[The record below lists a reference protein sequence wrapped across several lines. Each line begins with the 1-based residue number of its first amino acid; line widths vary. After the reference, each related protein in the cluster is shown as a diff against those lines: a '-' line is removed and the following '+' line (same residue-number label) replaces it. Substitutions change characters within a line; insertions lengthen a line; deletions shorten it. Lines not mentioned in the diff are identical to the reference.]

1 MLTDKTSGHYTLSA
15 YSNEMGQNSRL
26 PNMKTNHRNLTYFL
40 LCACGFL
47 AGCSQQVGPQ
57 TDASGAKQYE
67 IATVVKV
74 DGIAWFE
81 KMREGVKRFGDET
94 GHKTFLSGPAKADAS
109 EQIQIIEGLIA
120 QQVDAICV
128 VPFSVEAIEPVLKK
142 ARDRGIIVISH
153 EASSQVNAD
162 AIIEPFDN
170 AEYGRHL
177 MDHLAKLMGEKGE
190 YATFV
195 GSLTSKSHNEWIDGA
210 VEHQKAKY
218 PKMKLVAEKIESYDD
233 QNQAY
238 EKANEVLVA
247 HPKLNGILTCAMAAA
262 PGVALAIE
270 EKGLEDKVNLVST
283 SLVEVTKQYLESG
296 ALKLVSFWR
305 PDDSGYVMCRLAEML
320 LEGKSIE
327 QGTDVGVEG
336 FNSLHQASD
345 KPSLFY
351 GSAWVDVTADDL
363 TKSSE

>member
-1 MLTDKTSGHYTLSA
+1 MTDR
-15 YSNEMGQNSRL
+15 QNL
-26 PNMKTNHRNLTYFL
+26 LLFL

-47 AGCSQQVGPQ
+47 GGCSQAGSPKK
-57 TDASGAKQYE
+57 TADGAKQYV

-81 KMREGVKRFGDET
+81 KMRDGVKQFGQET
-94 GHKTFLSGPAKADAS
+94 GHETFLLGPAKADAS

-142 ARDRGIIVISH
+142 ARDRGIVVVSH
-153 EASSQVNAD
+153 EASSQINAD

-177 MDHLAKLMGEKGE
+177 MDHLAKLMGEEGE

-210 VEHQKAKY
+210 VEYQKEKY
-218 PKMKLVAEKIESYDD
+218 PEMKLVAEKIESYDD

-238 EKANEVLVA
+238 EKAKEVLVA
-247 HPKLNGILTCAMAAA
+247 HPQLNGILTCAMAAA

-270 EKGLEDKVNLVST
+270 EKGLEGRVNLVST

-305 PDDSGYVMCRLAEML
+305 PDDSGYVMCKLAEML
-320 LEGKSIE
+320 LEGKAVE
-327 QGTDVGVEG
+327 NGTDVGVAG
-336 FNSLHQASD
+336 FHSLVQSPD
-345 KPSLFY
+345 KSTLFY

-363 TKSSE
+363 GNLSE